1 MHGSILVV
9 GGSLS
14 GLSAALALARR
25 GAAATVLERS
35 VGEPPG
41 GAGMGVDLDLLRD
54 AVGADPRDLP
64 PRVPVVTGNRYSTS
78 WAALRT
84 WLWTMAKHSA
94 SITLRE
100 GVTVTGAAQRP
111 DRAWVTDDQGGRHL
125 ADLVVGADGYRS
137 VVRSAVAPQHPHAR
151 FAGYVLWRGL
161 VAEESLARNTSWPDG
176 QVRVMHTNRYRLVAY
191 PVPGSDGSL
200 TPGHRQISWAWYD
213 PDRRDLFSRLGC
225 LDGDHVVAT
234 LTGERIPSPVVE
246 ELIDLARA
254 CWPRPWREAIAT
266 SLQARRA
273 FATPV
278 AEYLPERLA
287 NGRIAILGDAAHVA
301 SPMTGRG
308 FTTALHDVVALGGAL
323 SDGITDEQG
332 ELALSQYERSRL
344 HAARELVQ
352 SSHLWGA
359 EYLASISRPGP

>member
-1 MHGSILVV
+1 MLGSILVV

-14 GLSAALALARR
+14 GLSTALALAQR
-25 GAAATVLERS
+25 GANVTVLERS

-54 AVGADPRDLP
+54 AVGLDPRNVS

-84 WLWTMAKHSA
+84 WLWAMAKASA

-100 GVTVTGAAQRP
+100 GVTVMEVTQTV
-111 DRAWVTDDQGGRHL
+111 DRAWVTDDEGGSHV
-125 ADLVVGADGYRS
+125 ADLIIGADGYRS
-137 VVRSAVAPQHPHAR
+137 VVRAAVAPRHPQAR

-161 VAEESLARNTSWPDG
+161 IEEPSLPRDTPWPDSW
-176 QVRVMHTNRYRLVAY
+176 VRVMHTSRYRLVAY
-191 PVPGSDGSL
+191 PVPGSDGAL
-200 TPGHRQISWAWYD
+200 DPGRRQISWAWYD
-213 PDRRDLFSRLGC
+213 PDRRALFSRLGC

-234 LTGERIPSPVVE
+234 LTGDRIPAPVLE

-254 CWPRPWREAIAT
+254 SWTRPWREAIVT
-266 SLQARRA
+266 SLQAQRA

-278 AEYLPERLA
+278 AEYLPESLA
-287 NGRIAILGDAAHVA
+287 NGRVAILGDAAHVA

-308 FTTALHDVVALGGAL
+308 FTTALHDVIALAEAVSGGVT
-323 SDGITDEQG
+323 STRGQ
-332 ELALSQYERSRL
+332 LALSQYERSRL
-344 HAARELVQ
+344 QADRALVH
-352 SSHLWGA
+352 SSRLWGTQ
-359 EYLASISRPGP
+359 YLAAVGR